1 MAKSKQP
8 SKAKTKPHQAASNLA
23 APNWQLHADRKSV
36 SATFANNPL
45 MSLKVDVD
53 GIDNLHKTLGEL
65 RGRMSPEV
73 EKTLGK
79 NETIAAVANPS
90 WVVRPA
96 PTKGDSLLHLRDP
109 RYGWLHYLIPR
120 AEATKLLAF
129 LQSQLGGSQP

>member
-1 MAKSKQP
+1 MAKSKQS
-8 SKAKTKPHQAASNLA
+8 SKTKTKPNQAASKLA
-23 APNWQLHADRKSV
+23 APNWQLHSDKKSV
-36 SATFANNPL
+36 TATFATNPP
-45 MSLKVDVD
+45 MSLSLDVA
-53 GIDNLHKTLGEL
+53 GIENLQKTLGEL
-65 RGRMSPEV
+65 RGSMSPEV
-73 EKTLGK
+73 EKTLGQ

-120 AEATKLLAF
+120 AEAAKLLAF